1 MIYLFFS
8 LSVCGQNN
16 NNSQEVSSSFKIDTT
31 IITEKSM
38 SEYSPTIENAHPN
51 AKKFMDEEL
60 YWDVTEETS
69 PFGNDDGADTFAG
82 FQEWRVKHKDENTKV
97 FLMEQIGYWGYPMF
111 DLNEINFD
119 KLEPYLKRSDLG
131 SRLMSGIDAAIISIA
146 FGQLYLEGTIDKEF
160 IETAKTAINRQL
172 IPEMLNLWGETYKIK
187 RETQLKKMLLTL
199 KKLG

>member
-1 MIYLFFS
+1 
-8 LSVCGQNN
+8 
-16 NNSQEVSSSFKIDTT
+16 
-31 IITEKSM
+31 
-38 SEYSPTIENAHPN
+38 
-51 AKKFMDEEL
+51 
-60 YWDVTEETS
+60 
-69 PFGNDDGADTFAG
+69 
-82 FQEWRVKHKDENTKV
+82 
-97 FLMEQIGYWGYPMF
+97 MEQIGYWGYPMF